1 MTPDVGLRERRAAHG
16 VVSLLSLGIVHGLS
30 AQACSSSTAVPDD
43 TCAFAADSN
52 NCYRKLLAAV
62 GECLTDAS
70 GDGGPATGTLSA
82 DGMSC
87 TYASGRTV
95 SFVGDVRRYGSS
107 KDPIEVMDVT
117 VAIGGKTCVHYI
129 DTSNTLT
136 VTEPDGGVL
145 KVVAGGAGEII
156 TCPDGS
162 QHGINAQKVPG
173 TCVDATAIL
182 SGVLPGAVR
191 GGGGSAGSVVTGGLI
206 GLTPDAYSCKSP

>member
-1 MTPDVGLRERRAAHG
+1 MTRDVGLRERRVAHR
-16 VVSLLSLGIVHGLS
+16 VVSFLSLGIVPGLS
-30 AQACSSSTAVPDD
+30 ALACSSSAAVPDD
-43 TCAFAADSN
+43 TCAFAADTN

-62 GECLTDAS
+62 DDCLTDARS
-70 GDGGPATGTLSA
+70 DGGPAMGTLSA
-82 DGMSC
+82 DGISC

-95 SFVGDVRRYGSS
+95 TFVGDVRRYGSS
-107 KDPIEVMDVT
+107 KNPIEVMDVT

-162 QHGINAQKVPG
+162 QHGIDAQKVPG
-173 TCVDATAIL
+173 ICVDAAAIL
-182 SGVLPGAVR
+182 SGMLPGAVR
-191 GGGGSAGSVVTGGLI
+191 GGGGGTGSVTGGLI
-206 GLTPDAYSCKSP
+206 GLTPDAYSCTSP